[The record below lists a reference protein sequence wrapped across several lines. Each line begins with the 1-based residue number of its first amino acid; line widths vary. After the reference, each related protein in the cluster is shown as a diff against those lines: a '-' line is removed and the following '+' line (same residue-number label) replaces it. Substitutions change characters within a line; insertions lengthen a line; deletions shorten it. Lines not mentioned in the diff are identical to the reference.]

1 MGNSN
6 SNLNGKCIW
15 TQALLHFNLN
25 KDDLNGNVIV
35 SGWLEAHHEHS
46 VGASATSDADG

>member
-15 TQALLHFNLN
+15 TQAPLHFHLN
-25 KDDLNGNVIV
+25 KNDLNGNVTV
-35 SGWLEAHHEHS
+35 SGGLEAHHEHS
-46 VGASATSDADG
+46 VSAAATSDAHG